1 MITWLENTKLK
12 FWREFSQYLPI
23 YRFIWSFKHFRMD
36 NPLSNVYT
44 DRDFQ
49 CLKSKSLDVCIVVR
63 HRGTKEV
70 TMRKAHRMPYFSV
83 LGILKYGIGWRPQN
97 APFENCSIWEMF
109 DLRIAPF
116 EKCSIWEMLHLRN
129 VRFENCF
136 IWEMLHLRNVWFEN
150 CSIREML
157 HLRNAPFENCSIW
170 ELLLLRNARF
180 EKWGWRQIIH
190 FEKAAILI
198 KMVKFRISRQFSIK
212 EGAVYHEI
220 INGPSEQGLELYHL
234 Y

>member
-1 MITWLENTKLK
+1 
-12 FWREFSQYLPI
+12 
-23 YRFIWSFKHFRMD
+23 
-36 NPLSNVYT
+36 
-44 DRDFQ
+44 
-49 CLKSKSLDVCIVVR
+49 
-63 HRGTKEV
+63 
-70 TMRKAHRMPYFSV
+70 MRIAHRMSYFSV

-190 FEKAAILI
+190 FEKAAI
-198 KMVKFRISRQFSIK
+198 SIK
-212 EGAVYHEI
+212 KVNSILFKHKQWVVKKKCNVPGNTQRVKYDRCTRLRSNWTAQVQMA
-220 INGPSEQGLELYHL
+220 PF
-234 Y
+234 